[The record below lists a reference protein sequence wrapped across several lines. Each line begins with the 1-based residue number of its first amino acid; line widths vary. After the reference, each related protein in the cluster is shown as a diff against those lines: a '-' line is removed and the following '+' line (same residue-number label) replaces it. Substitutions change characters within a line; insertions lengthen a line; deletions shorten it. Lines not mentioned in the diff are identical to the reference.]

1 MNDQRKKESQQEL
14 LDRIAFLESKINE
27 NQKKFDDI
35 QAAFESSFD
44 GILIT
49 DGQGKVLALN
59 KAYVRLTGL
68 EEAEMLGTNMRE
80 HLNPVYMPQSGALLA
95 LEQKKS
101 VTIPHMTRN
110 NRSITVTSNPVFNE
124 NGEIYRVITNVRDI
138 TELISL
144 RQELLRAQA
153 MERAYS
159 QLEGSKN
166 LGKDKG
172 YVAISAGMKSVFATA
187 SKVSSVDATVLILG
201 ESGVGKEVVARYI
214 HENSPRHK
222 NPFIVVNCGAIPEQ
236 LLESELFGYA
246 PGAFTGAARSGKAG
260 LFETAQGGTLFLDE
274 IGELPLSLQVK
285 ILRVLEA
292 REIMRVGSTKT
303 IAVDVRILAATNRDL
318 EQMVANKR
326 FRADLYY
333 RLNVIRITIP
343 PLRERIDDIAPL
355 GIYYLN
361 LFNKRYH
368 QKKRFS
374 YEMIGELERYPWPG
388 NIRELKNAVE
398 QMVVLGYDEFLQ
410 AGDLPWYQKQDGEI
424 HSRPVQISGIIPL
437 KQALE
442 ETEKQLLENALK
454 KYRTSR
460 QISRVIGVDQ
470 STVVRKLNKYGL
482 SAD

>member
-1 MNDQRKKESQQEL
+1 MNNAAERESILQ
-14 LDRIAFLESKINE
+14 DRIAELETELSE
-27 NQKKFDDI
+27 TQKQIEDI
-35 QAAFESSFD
+35 HAVLESSFD

-49 DGQGKVLALN
+49 DSQGKVLMLN
-59 KAYVRLTGL
+59 KAYERLTGL
-68 EEAEMLGTNMRE
+68 KEEEMIGTNMRD
-80 HLNPVYMPQSGALLA
+80 HLNPEYMPRSVALLV
-95 LEQKKS
+95 LEEKKP
-101 VTIPHMTRN
+101 VTIPQITRN
-110 NRSITVTSNPVFNE
+110 NRSITVTGNPVFNE
-124 NGEIYRVITNVRDI
+124 KGEIHRVITNVRDI
-138 TELISL
+138 TELNSL

-153 MERAYS
+153 MEKVYA
-159 QLEGSKN
+159 QLESAKTQ
-166 LGKDKG
+166 GKGED
-172 YVAISAGMKSVFATA
+172 YIAVSEGMKLVFATA
-187 SKVSSVDATVLILG
+187 NKVSSVDATVLILG

-214 HENSPRHK
+214 HENSPRSK
-222 NPFIVVNCGAIPEQ
+222 SPFIVVNCGAIPEQ

-246 PGAFTGAARSGKAG
+246 PGAFTGAARNGKAG

-303 IAVDVRILAATNRDL
+303 TAVDVRILAATNRDL

-326 FRADLYY
+326 FRADLFY
-333 RLNVIRITIP
+333 RLNVIRISIP
-343 PLRERIDDIAPL
+343 PLRDRVDDIAPL
-355 GIYYLN
+355 SLYYLN
-361 LFNKRYH
+361 LFNNRYH

-374 YEMIGELERYPWPG
+374 YEIKSELERYPWPG

-410 AGDLPWYQKQDGEI
+410 TGDLPWYQQQSGEI
-424 HSRPVQISGIIPL
+424 KARPVQVSGIIPL

-442 ETEKQLLENALK
+442 ETEKQLLENTLK

-460 QISRVIGVDQ
+460 QISRVIGIDQ

-482 SAD
+482 STE

>member
-1 MNDQRKKESQQEL
+1 MTDINKTTPPNIM
-14 LDRIAFLESKINE
+14 LDRIASLEFELAESHKKIE
-27 NQKKFDDI
+27 ETRAI
-35 QAAFESSFD
+35 LESSFD

-49 DGQGKVLALN
+49 DGEGKVLMIN
-59 KAYVRLTGL
+59 KAYERLTGL
-68 EEAEMLGTNMRE
+68 KPEEMIGNNMRDL
-80 HLNPVYMPQSGALLA
+80 LNPVYMPTSVALLV
-95 LEQKKS
+95 LEEKKS

-110 NRSITVTSNPVFNE
+110 ERSITVTGNPVFNE
-124 NGEIYRVITNVRDI
+124 QGEIYRVITNVRDI
-138 TELISL
+138 TELNGL

-153 MERAYS
+153 MEKVYS
-159 QLEGSKN
+159 QLEAARAI
-166 LGKDKG
+166 GKGEG
-172 YVAISAGMKSVFATA
+172 YIAISKGMKSVFATA

-201 ESGVGKEVVARYI
+201 ESGVGKEVVAKYI
-214 HENSPRHK
+214 HENSPRSSH
-222 NPFIVVNCGAIPEQ
+222 PFIVVNCGAIPEH

-246 PGAFTGAARSGKAG
+246 PGAFTGAARNGKPG

-274 IGELPLSLQVK
+274 IGELPINLQVK

-303 IAVDVRILAATNRDL
+303 TAVDVRILTATNRDL
-318 EQMVANKR
+318 EQMVANRR

-333 RLNVIRITIP
+333 RLNVIGITIP
-343 PLRERIDDIAPL
+343 PLRERIEDIAPL

-374 YEMIGELERYPWPG
+374 YEMISELERYPWPG
-388 NIRELKNAVE
+388 NIRELKNAIE
-398 QMVVLGYDEFLQ
+398 QMVVLGYDEVLQ
-410 AGDLPWYQKQDGEI
+410 IGDLPWYQQQGGEL
-424 HSRPVQISGIIPL
+424 PALTVQVSGIIPL

-460 QISRVIGVDQ
+460 QISLVIGIDQ

-482 SAD
+482 HAE